1 MKTTLHTITRRL
13 LMLALL
19 LAAIPASAYDFM
31 VDGIAYDFTDNDS
44 TAVQVVPISKTEYY
58 TGDIVVPATVV
69 HNGKTHT
76 VTAIGLRAFVFCSG
90 MTSIQLPST
99 IKTIEPGAFLGCRGL
114 TSIELPKGLVSIG
127 NLAFVLCENLETVT
141 IPSTVQDIGYMAFS
155 QNFKLRDIT
164 IPEGIEI
171 IRYMTFNDC
180 YALKNVVL
188 PQSLK
193 AIGSEAFESCS
204 QFTQIIIPD
213 SVVEIGDKAFNDCV
227 NVTEITIGKE
237 VKNIS
242 SSAFNNCWRLEVVK
256 WNAIECVLNEGD
268 TQSPFKTNGRMFAVE
283 IGNEVQKIP
292 AQLFNYAI
300 ELKSID
306 IPTSVKEIGNNAF
319 GYCLSLSTIISRNAD
334 PSLISY
340 GDDLE
345 SIFNGMNKEECVVW
359 VPAGTIELYKATM
372 PWSQF
377 QNFSEI
383 VEGDIDCDGAVTA
396 ADAMM
401 QYNRL
406 LNNDYSSPATCDVNN
421 DGSVNIADVTQVYN
435 LILRNK

>member
-44 TAVQVVPISKTEYY
+44 TAVQVVPISKTQYY

-76 VTAIGLRAFVFCSG
+76 VTSIGLRAFVFCSG

-99 IKTIEPGAFLGCRGL
+99 IKTIEPGAFMNCRGL
-114 TSIELPKGLVSIG
+114 TYIELPKGLESIG
-127 NLAFVLCENLETVT
+127 NLAFVACENLETVT
-141 IPSTVQDIGYMAFS
+141 IPSTVQNIGYMAFS
-155 QNFKLRDIT
+155 QNFKLRNVN
-164 IPEGIEI
+164 IPEGVEI
-171 IRYMTFNDC
+171 IKYMTFNEC
-180 YALKNVVL
+180 YVLKDVVL

-193 AIGSEAFESCS
+193 AIGTKAFGSCKHFS
-204 QFTQIIIPD
+204 QVVIPD
-213 SVVEIGDKAFNDCV
+213 SVIEIGDKAFNDCV

-319 GYCLSLSTIISRNAD
+319 GYCLSLSTITSRNAD

-435 LILRNK
+435 LILGNK